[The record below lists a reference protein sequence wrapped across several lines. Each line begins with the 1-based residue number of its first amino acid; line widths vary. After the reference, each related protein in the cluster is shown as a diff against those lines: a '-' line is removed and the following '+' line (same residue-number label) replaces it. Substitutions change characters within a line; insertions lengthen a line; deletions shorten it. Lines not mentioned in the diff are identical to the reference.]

1 MIVGPNGT
9 GKSSLVNAIVLGLG
23 GKINVIGRAKQLSA
37 YVRRG
42 CQTAKIQV
50 ELYSEPRNYIIC
62 RIFTVD
68 NRNNWWINGEHVS
81 LKQVETL
88 IKKLNIQVDNLCQ
101 FLPQDRV
108 QDFAKMDSKQLLENT
123 LKTVGSTE
131 VVELHTD
138 LKELREEELKLGVKT
153 NEKRKQLE
161 SEKKKIARLETE
173 VQAIKEREETLKAV
187 KMVEKKKAWVEFND
201 IEKRKKEVLLDR
213 NKILELKKTAEK
225 DLLPYEKEIQETKET
240 MKLVEK
246 SINKEIKIGGENSS
260 AMRRKF
266 DGVSNTDDQIHSVR
280 NELQRKLD
288 TEMKRT
294 QRISSLEEEIHRL
307 ESVIDLRKEATLEK
321 QVSQLYPQMSN
332 KNNKISRLQNMLQ
345 ELEEN
350 LSEMNRS
357 KLRMEG
363 MLQKELNASNKK
375 LQILSQRFH
384 DTYSAYEWLQKNRD
398 QFRCNI
404 YSPILLEI
412 SCREDVAKYVEFIIP
427 HRDLTAFV
435 CEDKDDM
442 NKFMRMVRDEMGLRI
457 NVVQATQNF
466 SRPVRENFQPRQTIE
481 SLGQFGFWS
490 FIIDQIK
497 GPDPVLNYLCQTYG
511 LHQIPIGDKKTNT
524 LQDQIPDNI
533 RSYFSDSHHYS
544 VRISK
549 YSGEKSS
556 RIVIVKPSVLLA
568 GSTNQTLISEYTK
581 SIMKEADKI
590 NKTKHDILEQKAA
603 MEVAEREINELRSQK
618 RNMDQELQSLRT
630 GRTKLKMRKE
640 ELDAYIREGAI
651 DPELEKVK
659 AQKKIAELVV
669 NVCKDQSNVNSYL
682 KNYQDSLVRNS
693 LFKLKLSMVQAVLVK
708 KQQESAAASKKV
720 EDFKRM
726 LLNSE
731 EKVQRAQIEYKRA
744 HENALKLTDGLSP
757 KDAAFKRKY
766 EQHFASLPDSIDMLD
781 TEISNLTARAD
792 CLAGGRISV
801 LEEYEKTK
809 KLIENLEK
817 DVANPEKKLKELKD
831 NMQRKRD
838 IWIPKVLGLI
848 ERINNNFTTFFS
860 LMKCVGEVS
869 LEVPEEKSEYSK
881 YGICIKVQ
889 FRESS
894 RLQQLGPHTQSG
906 GERAVATAIYM
917 LSLQELTTVPFRCVD
932 EINQGMDEYNERV
945 VFKLMVS
952 TVEKANSAQCF
963 LLTPKILPSLD
974 YSENVHVL
982 CIYSGLL
989 SLSHTELNI
998 TKTMKN
1004 ARRLSDRM
1012 RRESLKRK
1020 HSDSDNSD

>member
-1 MIVGPNGT
+1 
-9 GKSSLVNAIVLGLG
+9 
-23 GKINVIGRAKQLSA
+23 
-37 YVRRG
+37 
-42 CQTAKIQV
+42 
-50 ELYSEPRNYIIC
+50 
-62 RIFTVD
+62 
-68 NRNNWWINGEHVS
+68 
-81 LKQVETL
+81 
-88 IKKLNIQVDNLCQ
+88 
-101 FLPQDRV
+101 
-108 QDFAKMDSKQLLENT
+108 
-123 LKTVGSTE
+123 
-131 VVELHTD
+131 
-138 LKELREEELKLGVKT
+138 
-153 NEKRKQLE
+153 
-161 SEKKKIARLETE
+161 
-173 VQAIKEREETLKAV
+173 
-187 KMVEKKKAWVEFND
+187 
-201 IEKRKKEVLLDR
+201 
-213 NKILELKKTAEK
+213 
-225 DLLPYEKEIQETKET
+225 
-240 MKLVEK
+240 
-246 SINKEIKIGGENSS
+246 
-260 AMRRKF
+260 
-266 DGVSNTDDQIHSVR
+266 
-280 NELQRKLD
+280 
-288 TEMKRT
+288 
-294 QRISSLEEEIHRL
+294 
-307 ESVIDLRKEATLEK
+307 
-321 QVSQLYPQMSN
+321 
-332 KNNKISRLQNMLQ
+332 
-345 ELEEN
+345 
-350 LSEMNRS
+350 
-357 KLRMEG
+357 
-363 MLQKELNASNKK
+363 
-375 LQILSQRFH
+375 
-384 DTYSAYEWLQKNRD
+384 
-398 QFRCNI
+398 
-404 YSPILLEI
+404 
-412 SCREDVAKYVEFIIP
+412 
-427 HRDLTAFV
+427 
-435 CEDKDDM
+435 
-442 NKFMRMVRDEMGLRI
+442 
-457 NVVQATQNF
+457 
-466 SRPVRENFQPRQTIE
+466 
-481 SLGQFGFWS
+481 
-490 FIIDQIK
+490 
-497 GPDPVLNYLCQTYG
+497 
-511 LHQIPIGDKKTNT
+511 
-524 LQDQIPDNI
+524 
-533 RSYFSDSHHYS
+533 
-544 VRISK
+544 
-549 YSGEKSS
+549 
-556 RIVIVKPSVLLA
+556 
-568 GSTNQTLISEYTK
+568 
-581 SIMKEADKI
+581 
-590 NKTKHDILEQKAA
+590 
-603 MEVAEREINELRSQK
+603 
-618 RNMDQELQSLRT
+618 
-630 GRTKLKMRKE
+630 
-640 ELDAYIREGAI
+640 
-651 DPELEKVK
+651 
-659 AQKKIAELVV
+659 
-669 NVCKDQSNVNSYL
+669 
-682 KNYQDSLVRNS
+682 
-693 LFKLKLSMVQAVLVK
+693 
-708 KQQESAAASKKV
+708 
-720 EDFKRM
+720 M

-792 CLAGGRISV
+792 CLAGGRISTMSRVQTVLGTVKAASSTPSGPPHPMRCEHIQHWDRHPVWMTSRLGTVMTSPIPANEASVTFIGPFKGV